1 MTNRYQPHVWV
12 LPEDDANRQL
22 ANGFVL
28 DLDQPSSRRIQVL
41 PEVGGWRA
49 VLDTFESDHVAEMD
63 RFAQRYMVLLI
74 DFDGEEGRLNEVKR
88 RIPERLTGRVF
99 ILGAWSE
106 PEALK
111 AAGLG
116 SYETIGRAI
125 AKDCREQTDT
135 TWQHDLLRHNAS
147 EINRLRQDVRPIL
160 FQSI

>member
-1 MTNRYQPHVWV
+1 MNK
-12 LPEDDANRQL
+12 
-22 ANGFVL
+22 
-28 DLDQPSSRRIQVL
+28 
-41 PEVGGWRA
+41 
-49 VLDTFESDHVAEMD
+49 
-63 RFAQRYMVLLI
+63 
-74 DFDGEEGRLNEVKR
+74 VKR

>member
-63 RFAQRYMVLLI
+63 RLTQRYMVLLI
-74 DFDGEEGRLNEVKR
+74 DFDGEEGRLTEVKR